1 MKRPVVLTV
10 RGCQSYAGQEPEVIE
25 LVTEGVMEL
34 CRDGWEISY
43 EESELTGL
51 EGVTTTFRVEPDRV
65 ILTRSGQLNSHMVF
79 QEGTSHDSLYQMPF
93 GTLMLTVKATR
104 VFYDIVPDG
113 GSIDLVYHITIE
125 NAEAGVIDY
134 HLDIRPK
141 T

>member
-10 RGCQSYAGQEPEVIE
+10 RGRQSYAGQEPEIIE
-25 LVTEGVMEL
+25 LVTEGSMEL

-51 EGVTTTFRVEPDRV
+51 EGVTTTFRVEPDKV
-65 ILTRSGQLNSHMVF
+65 ILTRRGQLNSQMVF

-104 VFYDIVPDG
+104 VFYDLVPDG

-141 T
+141 M

>member
-10 RGCQSYAGQEPEVIE
+10 RGRQSYAGQEPEIIE
-25 LVTEGVMEL
+25 LVTDGSMEL

-51 EGVTTTFRVEPDRV
+51 EGVTTTFRVEPDKV
-65 ILTRSGQLNSHMVF
+65 ILTRSGQLNSQMVF

-104 VFYDIVPDG
+104 VFYDLVPDG

-141 T
+141 S

>member
-1 MKRPVVLTV
+1 MKSPVVLTV
-10 RGCQSYAGQEPEVIE
+10 RGRQSYAGQEPEIIE
-25 LVTEGVMEL
+25 LVTEGSMEL

-51 EGVTTTFRVEPDRV
+51 EGVTTTFRVEPDKV
-65 ILTRSGQLNSHMVF
+65 ILTRRGQLNSQMVF

-104 VFYDIVPDG
+104 VFYDLVPDG

-141 T
+141 M

>member
-1 MKRPVVLTV
+1 
-10 RGCQSYAGQEPEVIE
+10 
-25 LVTEGVMEL
+25 MEL

-51 EGVTTTFRVEPDRV
+51 EGVTTTFRVEPDKV
-65 ILTRSGQLNSHMVF
+65 ILTRSGQLNSQMVF

-104 VFYDIVPDG
+104 VFYDLVPDG

-141 T
+141 S

>member
-10 RGCQSYAGQEPEVIE
+10 RGRQSYAGQEPEIIE
-25 LVTEGVMEL
+25 LVTEGGMEL
-34 CRDGWEISY
+34 CQDGWEISY

-51 EGVTTTFRVEPDRV
+51 EGVTTTFRVEQGRV

>member
-10 RGCQSYAGQEPEVIE
+10 RGRQSYAGQEPEIIE
-25 LVTEGVMEL
+25 LVAEGVMEL
-34 CRDGWEISY
+34 CQDGWEISY

-51 EGVTTTFRVEPDRV
+51 EGVTTTFRVEQGRV

>member
-10 RGCQSYAGQEPEVIE
+10 WGRQSYAGQEPEIIE
-25 LVTEGVMEL
+25 LVTEGSMEL

-51 EGVTTTFRVEPDRV
+51 EGVTTTFRVEPDKV
-65 ILTRSGQLNSHMVF
+65 ILTRSGQLNSQMVF

-104 VFYDIVPDG
+104 VFYDLVPDG

-141 T
+141 M

>member
-10 RGCQSYAGQEPEVIE
+10 RGRQSYAGQEPEIIE
-25 LVTEGVMEL
+25 LVTEGSMEL
-34 CRDGWEISY
+34 CQDGWEISY

-51 EGVTTTFRVEPDRV
+51 EGVTTTFRVEPDKV
-65 ILTRSGQLNSHMVF
+65 ILTRSGQLNSQMVF

-104 VFYDIVPDG
+104 VFYDLVPDG

-141 T
+141 S

>member
-10 RGCQSYAGQEPEVIE
+10 RGRQSYAGQEPEIIE
-25 LVTEGVMEL
+25 LVTEGSMEL

-51 EGVTTTFRVEPDRV
+51 EGVTTTFCVEPDKV
-65 ILTRSGQLNSHMVF
+65 ILTRSGQLNSQMVF

-104 VFYDIVPDG
+104 VFYDLVPDG

-141 T
+141 M

>member
-10 RGCQSYAGQEPEVIE
+10 RGRQSYAGQEPEIIE
-25 LVTEGVMEL
+25 LVTEGSMEL

-51 EGVTTTFRVEPDRV
+51 EGVTTTFRVEPDKV
-65 ILTRSGQLNSHMVF
+65 TLTRSGQLNSQMVF

-104 VFYDIVPDG
+104 VFYDLVPDG

-141 T
+141 S